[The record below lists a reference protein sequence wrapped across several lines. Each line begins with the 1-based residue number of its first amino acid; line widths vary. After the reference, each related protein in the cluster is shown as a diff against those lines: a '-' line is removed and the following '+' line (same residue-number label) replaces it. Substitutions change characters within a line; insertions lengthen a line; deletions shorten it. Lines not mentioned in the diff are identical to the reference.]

1 MKIVCVGRNYALHA
15 QELGNAVPTEP
26 VLFLKPET
34 ALLPAG
40 EEAAIPAFTND
51 LHYECELVVRIGRKA
66 QNVTET
72 EAGKHIEALTLG
84 IDFTARDLQDELKKK
99 GLPWE
104 RAKAFDGSA
113 AVGHFLPAGDFED
126 LQDLRFALSKNG
138 KTVQKGHTGDM
149 IFSIAALLSYVSRY
163 FTLLPGDLLFTG
175 TPAGVGP
182 VAAGDILEGTLNEKA
197 LLRVSVARN
206 VAV

>member
-26 VLFLKPET
+26 VIFLKPET

-40 EEAAIPAFTND
+40 EAAPIPAFTND
-51 LHYECELVVRIGRKA
+51 LHYECELVIRIGKEA
-66 QNVTET
+66 KNVSEQD
-72 EAGKHIEALTLG
+72 ADGHIDAITLG

-99 GLPWE
+99 SLPWE

-113 AVGHFLPAGDFED
+113 AVGDFLPAGDFAN
-126 LQDLRFALSKNG
+126 LQDLNFTLAKNG
-138 KTVQKGHTGDM
+138 EMVQQGHTGDM
-149 IFSIAALLSYVSRY
+149 IFSIAALVSYVSRY

-182 VAAGDILEGTLNEKA
+182 VKAGDMLEGTLNETPV
-197 LLRVSVARN
+197 LSVPMAP
-206 VAV
+206 

>member
-26 VLFLKPET
+26 VLFLKPQT

-40 EEAAIPAFTND
+40 EAAPIPAFTND
-51 LHYECELVVRIGRKA
+51 LHYECELVVRIGKEA
-66 QNVTET
+66 KNVAATD
-72 EAGKHIEALTLG
+72 AGKHIDAITLG

-99 GLPWE
+99 SLPWE

-113 AVGHFLPAGDFED
+113 AVGDFLPAGNFENQQN
-126 LQDLRFALSKNG
+126 LNFTLTKNG
-138 KTVQKGHTGDM
+138 EAAQQGHTGDM
-149 IFSIAALLSYVSRY
+149 IFSVAELLSCVSRY
-163 FTLLPGDLLFTG
+163 FTLQPGDLLFTG

-182 VAAGDILEGTLNEKA
+182 VTAGDTLEGLLNGTPV
-197 LLRVSVARN
+197 LSVSMAP
-206 VAV
+206 